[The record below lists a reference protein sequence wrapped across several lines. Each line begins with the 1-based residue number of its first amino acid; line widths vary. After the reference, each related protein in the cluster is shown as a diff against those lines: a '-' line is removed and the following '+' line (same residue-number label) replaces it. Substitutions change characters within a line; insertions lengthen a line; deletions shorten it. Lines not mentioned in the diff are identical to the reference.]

1 MAMSTVYEAVEPTR
15 EQIDAV
21 EGPSVIEFGTPWC
34 GHCRAAQPLI
44 AAALADRP
52 QVRHVKIEDGSGRR
66 LGRTFGVKLW
76 PTLVF
81 MRGGKEL
88 ARLVRP
94 HDPGVI
100 ELAGSV
106 APVAREWIDCRR
118 PQEVEL
124 VVVA

>member
-1 MAMSTVYEAVEPTR
+1 M
-15 EQIDAV
+15 IDCYV
-21 EGPSVIEFGTPWC
+21 LLMFTLMTGELVRVLRLFP
-34 GHCRAAQPLI
+34 QPLI

-100 ELAGSV
+100 EDALAKIG
-106 APVAREWIDCRR
+106 A
-118 PQEVEL
+118 
-124 VVVA
+124 